1 MSLRPE
7 LTAMALQDVAAIQDW
22 TSAKFG
28 ELTGLR
34 YDTLMETALADL
46 LAEPT
51 RLGVRHHPAM
61 PQGVLVYHLRFS
73 RRKPSR
79 AGVEKPRHFFV
90 FRVDEDT
97 LTLTLLRVLHDSMDL
112 AAHVGAPAP

>member
-1 MSLRPE
+1 
-7 LTAMALQDVAAIQDW
+7 MALQDVAAIQDW
-22 TSAKFG
+22 TLTKFG
-28 ELTGLR
+28 ELISVK
-34 YDTLMETALADL
+34 YDRLMEAALADL

-61 PQGVLVYHLRFS
+61 PLGVFVYHLRFS
-73 RRKPSR
+73 RRKPTR

-97 LTLTLLRVLHDSMDL
+97 LTVVRVLHDSMDL
-112 AAHVGAPAP
+112 AAHVDAPSP

>member
-1 MSLRPE
+1 MLRTE
-7 LTAMALQDVAAIQDW
+7 LTAAALQDVAAIQDW

-28 ELTGLR
+28 ELTSLR
-34 YDTLMETALADL
+34 YDSLMEAALGDL

-61 PQGVLVYHLRFS
+61 PQAVFVYHLRFS
-73 RRKPSR
+73 RRKPNG

-90 FRVDEDT
+90 FRVDADI
-97 LTLTLLRVLHDSMDL
+97 LTVLRVLHDSMDL
-112 AAHVGAPAP
+112 AAHVESPAP

>member
-1 MSLRPE
+1 
-7 LTAMALQDVAAIQDW
+7 MALQDVAAIQDW
-22 TSAKFG
+22 TLTKFG
-28 ELTGLR
+28 ELISLK
-34 YDTLMETALADL
+34 YDTLMEAALADL

-61 PQGVLVYHLRFS
+61 PLGVFVYHLRFS
-73 RRKPSR
+73 RRKPTR

-97 LTLTLLRVLHDSMDL
+97 LTVVRVLHDSMDL
-112 AAHVGAPAP
+112 AAHVDAPSP

>member
-1 MSLRPE
+1 MLGPE
-7 LTAMALQDVAAIQDW
+7 FTALALQDVAAIQDW

-28 ELTGLR
+28 ELTSLR
-34 YDTLMETALADL
+34 YDSLMEAALGDL

-61 PQGVLVYHLRFS
+61 PQGVFVYHLRFS
-73 RRKPSR
+73 RKKPIWV
-79 AGVEKPRHFFV
+79 GVEKPRHFFV

-97 LTLTLLRVLHDSMDL
+97 LTVLRVLHDSMDL
-112 AAHVGAPAP
+112 AAHVDSPAP

>member
-1 MSLRPE
+1 MLRPE
-7 LTAMALQDVAAIQDW
+7 FTAMALQDVAAIQDW

-28 ELTGLR
+28 ELTSQR
-34 YDTLMETALADL
+34 YDSLMEAALSDL

-61 PQGVLVYHLRFS
+61 PQAVLVYHLRFS
-73 RRKPSR
+73 RKKPTG

-90 FRVDEDT
+90 FRVDEDI
-97 LTLTLLRVLHDSMDL
+97 LTVLRVLHDSMDL
-112 AAHVGAPAP
+112 VAHMESLAP

>member
-1 MSLRPE
+1 MLRPE
-7 LTAMALQDVAAIQDW
+7 FTSIALQDVAAIQDW

-28 ELTGLR
+28 ELTSLR
-34 YDTLMETALADL
+34 YDNLMEAAFSDL

-61 PQGVLVYHLRFS
+61 PQGIFVYHLRFS
-73 RRKPSR
+73 RRKPAT

-90 FRVDEDT
+90 FRLDEDA
-97 LTLTLLRVLHDSMDL
+97 LTVLRVLHDSMDL
-112 AAHVGAPAP
+112 AAHVDSPAP

>member
-1 MSLRPE
+1 
-7 LTAMALQDVAAIQDW
+7 MALQDVAAIQDW

-28 ELTGLR
+28 ELISVK
-34 YDTLMETALADL
+34 YDRLMEAALADL

-61 PQGVLVYHLRFS
+61 PLGVFVYHLRFS
-73 RRKPSR
+73 RKKPTR

-97 LTLTLLRVLHDSMDL
+97 LTVVRVLHDSIDL
-112 AAHVGAPAP
+112 AAHVDAPSP

>member
-1 MSLRPE
+1 
-7 LTAMALQDVAAIQDW
+7 MALQDVAAIQDW

-28 ELTGLR
+28 ELTSLR
-34 YDTLMETALADL
+34 YDSLMEAALGDL

-61 PQGVLVYHLRFS
+61 PQDIFVYNLRFS
-73 RRKPSR
+73 RRKPAA

-90 FRVDEDT
+90 FRLDEDA
-97 LTLTLLRVLHDSMDL
+97 LTVLRVLHDSMDL
-112 AAHVGAPAP
+112 AAHVDSPAR

>member
-1 MSLRPE
+1 MLRPE
-7 LTAMALQDVAAIQDW
+7 FTSTALQDVAAIQDW

-28 ELTGLR
+28 ELISQR
-34 YDTLMETALADL
+34 YDSLMEAALDDL

-61 PQGVLVYHLRFS
+61 PHGIFVYHLRFS
-73 RRKPSR
+73 RRKPAT

-90 FRVDEDT
+90 FREDEGI
-97 LTLTLLRVLHDSMDL
+97 LTVLRVLHDSMDL
-112 AAHVGAPAP
+112 AAHVESPAP